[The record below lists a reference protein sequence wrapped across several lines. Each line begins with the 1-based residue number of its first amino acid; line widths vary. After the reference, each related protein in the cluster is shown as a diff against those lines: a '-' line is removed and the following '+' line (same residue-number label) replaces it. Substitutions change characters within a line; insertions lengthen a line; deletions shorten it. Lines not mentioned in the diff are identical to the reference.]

1 MAINQN
7 IFGYIP
13 TESVDWSKAIGGLY
27 TTVRDI
33 ETGREDLKLELDQLK
48 SDSIKTVQQADN
60 FSSQT
65 FQQMMLGASQDAVSI
80 IKSWNDA
87 LKRGELDPKQYKQN
101 MNNLMENW
109 GILGNN
115 IKSFDSKNAD
125 IQKQIQDG
133 TLSELSVDAAEYFAR
148 SADLKN
154 LKVFVDPSNG
164 GVNTGRLD
172 AATGQ
177 VIPDT
182 IDSAK
187 TTGDLSN
194 AVFPKIDLTAEVKKV
209 VSTFGVVVQEDG
221 ITTVTDA
228 TRNPRFAAKLAD
240 LTGSLTNNDRYAAS
254 ILRSSVGD
262 GYKSYYTEQDRQSLL
277 MQAVER
283 QNQILDYQDKSRL
296 AGEELD
302 AFLQEAE
309 GKLIP
314 MKKDSSGVYQPMI
327 TDEQRARAK
336 KAVEDTVFSQIDFKS
351 LQDEITAPGGGG
363 GGGGSVKAEDKP
375 EYYKTAADVRKAWVN
390 GDVNALSS
398 LSGGKYL
405 FEKKGENTY
414 LIINASNP
422 KDVKGP
428 FYKLDDVGSFFGV
441 GARDTWTKKMG
452 KARSASNNQQQTQQ
466 PKMTQDQWNT
476 KWAALKK
483 GQTMVGLDGVT
494 YTKK

>member
-1 MAINQN
+1 MATNQN

-13 TESVDWSKAIGGLY
+13 TESVDWSKALGGLY

-33 ETGREDLKLELDQLK
+33 ETGREDLKLELDQIK
-48 SDSIKTVQQADN
+48 NDNIKTVQQADN
-60 FSSQT
+60 FTSQT

-101 MNNLMENW
+101 MNNLMGNW
-109 GILGNN
+109 GTLANN
-115 IKSFDSKNAD
+115 VKSFDAKNAD

-172 AATGQ
+172 AVTGQ

-182 IDSAK
+182 IESSK

-221 ITTVTDA
+221 ITTITDA
-228 TRNPRFAAKLAD
+228 TKNPRFAAKLAD
-240 LTGSLTNNDRYAAS
+240 LTGSLTNNDRYTAS

-283 QNQILDYQDKSRL
+283 QNQILDYQGEPRL
-296 AGEELD
+296 SGEELD
-302 AFLQEAE
+302 SFLQEAE

-351 LQDEITAPGGGG
+351 LQDEPKSPSGDGTA
-363 GGGGSVKAEDKP
+363 VKAEDRP
-375 EYYKTAADVRKAWVN
+375 EYYKTAADVRTAWVD

-414 LIINASNP
+414 LIINASNS

-428 FYKLDDVGSFFGV
+428 FYKLDDVGTFFGV
-441 GARDTWTKKMG
+441 GNRDTWTKKMG
-452 KARSASNNQQQTQQ
+452 KARSAASNQQPQ
-466 PKMTQDQWNT
+466 MTQDQWNT

-483 GQTMVGLDGVT
+483 GQTMVGLDGIT

>member
-194 AVFPKIDLTAEVKKV
+194 AVFPKIDLTAEVEKV
-209 VSTFGVVVQEDG
+209 VSTFGIVVQEDG

-363 GGGGSVKAEDKP
+363 GVVGSVKAEDKP
-375 EYYKTAADVRKAWVN
+375 EYYKTAADVRKAWIN

-398 LSGGKYL
+398 LSGGKYI
-405 FEKKGENTY
+405 FQKTGKNTY

-422 KDVKGP
+422 KTKDVKGP

-452 KARSASNNQQQTQQ
+452 KARSAAGNQPQANITQEQ
-466 PKMTQDQWNT
+466 FNT
-476 KWAALKK
+476 KWATLKP
-483 GQTMVGLDGVT
+483 GQTLKGPDGKT

>member
-13 TESVDWSKAIGGLY
+13 TESVDWSKALGGLY

-33 ETGREDLKLELDQLK
+33 ETGREDLKLELDQIK
-48 SDSIKTVQQADN
+48 NDNIKTVQQADN
-60 FSSQT
+60 FTSQT
-65 FQQMMLGASQDAVSI
+65 FQQMMLGASQDAVSV

-101 MNNLMENW
+101 MNNLMGNW
-109 GILGNN
+109 GTLANN
-115 IKSFDSKNAD
+115 VKSFDAKNAD

-154 LKVFVDPSNG
+154 FKVFVDPSNG

-182 IDSAK
+182 IESSK

-221 ITTVTDA
+221 ITTITDA
-228 TRNPRFAAKLAD
+228 TKNPRFAAKLAD

-283 QNQILDYQDKSRL
+283 QNQILDYQGKTRL
-296 AGEELD
+296 SGEELD
-302 AFLQEAE
+302 SFLQEAE

-351 LQDEITAPGGGG
+351 LQDEPKSSS
-363 GGGGSVKAEDKP
+363 GGSSETVKKEDDP
-375 EYYKTAADVRKAWVN
+375 QYYRIATNVINAWTGGNVEKLN
-390 GDVNALSS
+390 E

-405 FEKKGENTY
+405 FQKKGTNTY
-414 LIINASNP
+414 LIIDAQNP
-422 KDVKGP
+422 KKVFGP
-428 FYKLDDVGSFFGV
+428 ITSIDNAGDFFGETTNS
-441 GARDTWTKKMG
+441 TWAKKLS
-452 KARSASNNQQQTQQ
+452 KARVAAKTPAQ
-466 PKMTQDQWNT
+466 PAKITQDEFNA
-476 KWAALKK
+476 KWAKLKP
-483 GQTMVGLDGVT
+483 GQKLVGPDGKT
-494 YTKK
+494 YTKKKK

>member
-1 MAINQN
+1 MADQN

-13 TESVDWSKAIGGLY
+13 TESIDWSKAIGGLY
-27 TTVRDI
+27 TTVKGI
-33 ETGREDLKLELDQLK
+33 EEGREELKLELDQ
-48 SDSIKTVQQADN
+48 IKNDNINTVQQADN

-101 MNNLMENW
+101 MNNLMVNW
-109 GILGNN
+109 GTLGNN

-133 TLSELSVDAAEYFAR
+133 TLSELSVDAAEYFSR

-182 IDSAK
+182 IESSK

-194 AVFPKIDLTAEVKKV
+194 AVFPKIDLTSEVKKV
-209 VSTFGVVVQEDG
+209 VDSFGIVVQEDG

-327 TDEQRARAK
+327 TKEQRDRAK

-351 LQDEITAPGGGG
+351 LQDEPRAP

-375 EYYKTAADVRKAWVN
+375 EYYKTAADVRTAWVN
-390 GDVNALSS
+390 GDVNKLSS
-398 LSGGKYL
+398 LSGGKYI
-405 FEKKGENTY
+405 FQKTGKNTY
-414 LIINASNP
+414 LIINASNT

-428 FYKLDDVGSFFGV
+428 ISSLDDVGSFFGV

-452 KARSASNNQQQTQQ
+452 KARSAASKTPAQSSVLSGSRA
-466 PKMTQDQWNT
+466 DW
-476 KWAALKK
+476 KK
-483 GQTMVGLDGVT
+483 AGWTDAQINEGV
-494 YTKK
+494 KNGSIKVI

>member
-1 MAINQN
+1 MADQN

-13 TESVDWSKAIGGLY
+13 TDSMDWSKALGGLY
-27 TTVRDI
+27 TTVRGI
-33 ETGREDLKLELDQLK
+33 ETGREDLKLELDQIET
-48 SDSIKTVQQADN
+48 DNIKTVQQADN
-60 FSSQT
+60 FTSQT
-65 FQQMMLGASQDAVSI
+65 FQQMMLGASQDAVSV

-101 MNNLMENW
+101 MNNLMGNW
-109 GILGNN
+109 GTLANN
-115 IKSFDSKNAD
+115 VKSFDSKNAD

-182 IDSAK
+182 IESSK

-209 VSTFGVVVQEDG
+209 VDSFGVVVQEDN

-254 ILRSSVGD
+254 ILRSSIGD

-283 QNQILDYQDKSRL
+283 QNQILDYQGESRL
-296 AGEELD
+296 AGEELN

-351 LQDEITAPGGGG
+351 LQDEPRAAS
-363 GGGGSVKAEDKP
+363 GGGSSSNTVKVEDKP
-375 EYYKTAADVRKAWVN
+375 EYYKTALDVRSAWVD

-428 FYKLDDVGSFFGV
+428 FYKLDDVGGFFGV
-441 GARDTWTKKMG
+441 GNRDTWTKKMG
-452 KARSASNNQQQTQQ
+452 KARSAANNQQTQQ
-466 PKMTQDQWNT
+466 PKMTQDQWNN
-476 KWAALKK
+476 KWATLKK

>member
-1 MAINQN
+1 MADQN

-13 TESVDWSKAIGGLY
+13 TDSMDWSKALGGLY

-48 SDSIKTVQQADN
+48 NDNIKTVQQADN

-101 MNNLMENW
+101 MNNLMVNW
-109 GILGNN
+109 GTLGNN
-115 IKSFDSKNAD
+115 IKSFDTKNAE

-182 IDSAK
+182 IESSK

-194 AVFPKIDLTAEVKKV
+194 AVFPKIDLTTEVKKV
-209 VSTFGVVVQEDG
+209 VDSFGIVVQEDG

-228 TRNPRFAAKLAD
+228 TKNPRFAAKLAD

-254 ILRSSVGD
+254 ILRSSIGD

-283 QNQILDYQDKSRL
+283 QNQILDYQGKPRL
-296 AGEELD
+296 SGEELD
-302 AFLQEAE
+302 AFLQESE

-351 LQDEITAPGGGG
+351 LQDEIPKPTAP
-363 GGGGSVKAEDKP
+363 KETPKEDKP
-375 EYYKTAADVRKAWVN
+375 EYYKTAADVRTAWIN
-390 GDVNALSS
+390 GDVDALSS

-441 GARDTWTKKMG
+441 SARDTWTKKMG
-452 KARSASNNQQQTQQ
+452 KARSAASNQQPQSNNDPLGLGIK
-466 PKMTQDQWNT
+466 PK
-476 KWAALKK
+476 K
-483 GQTMVGLDGVT
+483 
-494 YTKK
+494 

>member
-13 TESVDWSKAIGGLY
+13 TESVDWSKALGGLY

-33 ETGREDLKLELDQLK
+33 ETGREDLKLELDQIK
-48 SDSIKTVQQADN
+48 NDNIKTVQQADN
-60 FSSQT
+60 FTSQT
-65 FQQMMLGASQDAVSI
+65 FQQMMLGASQDAVSV

-101 MNNLMENW
+101 MNNLMGNW
-109 GILGNN
+109 GTLANN
-115 IKSFDSKNAD
+115 VKSFDAKNAD

-154 LKVFVDPSNG
+154 FKVFVDPSNG

-182 IDSAK
+182 IESSK

-209 VSTFGVVVQEDG
+209 VSTFGVVVQEDD

-228 TRNPRFAAKLAD
+228 TKNPRFAAKLAD

-283 QNQILDYQDKSRL
+283 QNQILDYQGKTRL
-296 AGEELD
+296 SGEELD
-302 AFLQEAE
+302 SFLQEAE

-351 LQDEITAPGGGG
+351 LQDEPKSSS
-363 GGGGSVKAEDKP
+363 GGSSETVKKEDDP
-375 EYYKTAADVRKAWVN
+375 QYYRIATNVINAWTGGNVEKLN
-390 GDVNALSS
+390 E

-405 FEKKGENTY
+405 FQKKGTNTY
-414 LIINASNP
+414 LIIDAQNP
-422 KDVKGP
+422 KKVFGP
-428 FYKLDDVGSFFGV
+428 ITSIDNAGDFFGETTNS
-441 GARDTWTKKMG
+441 TWAKKLS
-452 KARSASNNQQQTQQ
+452 KARVAAKTPAQ
-466 PKMTQDQWNT
+466 PAKITQDEFNA
-476 KWAALKK
+476 KWAKLKP
-483 GQTMVGLDGVT
+483 GQKLVGPDGKT
-494 YTKK
+494 YTKKKK

>member
-1 MAINQN
+1 MADQN

-27 TTVRDI
+27 TTVKGI
-33 ETGREDLKLELDQLK
+33 EEGREELKLELDQ
-48 SDSIKTVQQADN
+48 IKNDNINTVQQADN

-101 MNNLMENW
+101 MNNLMVNW
-109 GILGNN
+109 GTLGNN

-133 TLSELSVDAAEYFAR
+133 TLSELSVDAAEYFSR

-182 IDSAK
+182 IESSK

-194 AVFPKIDLTAEVKKV
+194 AVFPKIDLTSEVKKV
-209 VSTFGVVVQEDG
+209 VDSFGIVVQEDG

-327 TDEQRARAK
+327 TKEQRDRAK

-351 LQDEITAPGGGG
+351 LQDEPRAP

-375 EYYKTAADVRKAWVN
+375 EYYKTAADVRTAWVN
-390 GDVNALSS
+390 GDVNKLSS
-398 LSGGKYL
+398 LSGGKYI
-405 FEKKGENTY
+405 FQKTGKNTY
-414 LIINASNP
+414 LIINASNT

-428 FYKLDDVGSFFGV
+428 ISSLDDVGSFFGV

-452 KARSASNNQQQTQQ
+452 KARSAASKTPAQSSVLSGSRA
-466 PKMTQDQWNT
+466 DW
-476 KWAALKK
+476 KK
-483 GQTMVGLDGVT
+483 AGWTDAQINEGV
-494 YTKK
+494 KNGSIKVI

>member
-13 TESVDWSKAIGGLY
+13 TDSVDWSKALGGLY

-33 ETGREDLKLELDQLK
+33 ETGREDLKLELDQIK
-48 SDSIKTVQQADN
+48 NDNIKTVQQADN
-60 FSSQT
+60 FTSQT
-65 FQQMMLGASQDAVSI
+65 FQQMMLGASQDAVSV

-101 MNNLMENW
+101 MNNLMGNW
-109 GILGNN
+109 GTLANN
-115 IKSFDSKNAD
+115 VKSFDAKNAD

-154 LKVFVDPSNG
+154 FKVFVDPSNG

-182 IDSAK
+182 IESSK

-221 ITTVTDA
+221 ITTITDA
-228 TRNPRFAAKLAD
+228 TKNPRFAAKLAD

-262 GYKSYYTEQDRQSLL
+262 GYKSYYTDQDRENLL
-277 MQAVER
+277 IQAVER
-283 QNQILDYQDKSRL
+283 QNQILDYQGKIRL
-296 AGEELD
+296 SGEELD

-351 LQDEITAPGGGG
+351 LQDDNT
-363 GGGGSVKAEDKP
+363 SRLSTTTTKKEDDP
-375 EYYKTAADVRKAWVN
+375 QYYRIATNVINAWTG
-390 GDVNALSS
+390 GDVKKLNELSE
-398 LSGGKYL
+398 GKYL
-405 FEKKGENTY
+405 FEKKGTNTY
-414 LIINASNP
+414 LIIDAQNP
-422 KDVKGP
+422 KKVFGP
-428 FYKLDDVGSFFGV
+428 ITSIDNAGNFFGETTNSTW
-441 GARDTWTKKMG
+441 ARKLG
-452 KARSASNNQQQTQQ
+452 RARSAAKTPAQPAKITQA
-466 PKMTQDQWNT
+466 DFNA
-476 KWAALKK
+476 KWAKLKP
-483 GQTMVGLDGVT
+483 GQTLVGPDGIT
-494 YTKK
+494 YTKKKK

>member
-48 SDSIKTVQQADN
+48 SDSIKTVQQTDN

-172 AATGQ
+172 AQLVKLFLT
-177 VIPDT
+177 
-182 IDSAK
+182 
-187 TTGDLSN
+187 L
-194 AVFPKIDLTAEVKKV
+194 LTAQK
-209 VSTFGVVVQEDG
+209 QL
-221 ITTVTDA
+221 A
-228 TRNPRFAAKLAD
+228 T
-240 LTGSLTNNDRYAAS
+240 
-254 ILRSSVGD
+254 
-262 GYKSYYTEQDRQSLL
+262 
-277 MQAVER
+277 
-283 QNQILDYQDKSRL
+283 
-296 AGEELD
+296 
-302 AFLQEAE
+302 
-309 GKLIP
+309 
-314 MKKDSSGVYQPMI
+314 
-327 TDEQRARAK
+327 
-336 KAVEDTVFSQIDFKS
+336 
-351 LQDEITAPGGGG
+351 
-363 GGGGSVKAEDKP
+363 
-375 EYYKTAADVRKAWVN
+375 
-390 GDVNALSS
+390 
-398 LSGGKYL
+398 
-405 FEKKGENTY
+405 
-414 LIINASNP
+414 
-422 KDVKGP
+422 
-428 FYKLDDVGSFFGV
+428 
-441 GARDTWTKKMG
+441 
-452 KARSASNNQQQTQQ
+452 
-466 PKMTQDQWNT
+466 
-476 KWAALKK
+476 
-483 GQTMVGLDGVT
+483 
-494 YTKK
+494 

>member
-1 MAINQN
+1 MADQN

-13 TESVDWSKAIGGLY
+13 TESVDWSKALGGLY

-33 ETGREDLKLELDQLK
+33 ETGREDLKLELDQIK
-48 SDSIKTVQQADN
+48 NDNIKTVQQADN
-60 FSSQT
+60 FTSQT
-65 FQQMMLGASQDAVSI
+65 FQQMMLGASQDAVSV

-101 MNNLMENW
+101 MNNLMVNW
-109 GILGNN
+109 GTLANN
-115 IKSFDSKNAD
+115 VKSFDAKNAD

-154 LKVFVDPSNG
+154 FKVFVDPSNG

-182 IDSAK
+182 IESSK

-221 ITTVTDA
+221 ITTITDA
-228 TRNPRFAAKLAD
+228 TKNPRFAAKLAD

-283 QNQILDYQDKSRL
+283 QNQILDYQGKIRL
-296 AGEELD
+296 SGEELD

-351 LQDEITAPGGGG
+351 LQDDNTGRTPAATSTTVKKEDDPQYYRIATNVINAWTGGN
-363 GGGGSVKAEDKP
+363 VEKLNE
-375 EYYKTAADVRKAWVN
+375 
-390 GDVNALSS
+390 

-405 FEKKGENTY
+405 FQKKGTNTY
-414 LIINASNP
+414 LIIDAQNP
-422 KDVKGP
+422 KKVFGP
-428 FYKLDDVGSFFGV
+428 ITSIDNAGDFFGETTNS
-441 GARDTWTKKMG
+441 TWAKKLS
-452 KARSASNNQQQTQQ
+452 KARVAAKTPAQ
-466 PKMTQDQWNT
+466 PAKITQDEFNA
-476 KWAALKK
+476 KWAKLKP
-483 GQTMVGLDGVT
+483 GQKLVGPDGKT
-494 YTKK
+494 YTKKKK

>member
-48 SDSIKTVQQADN
+48 NDNIKTVQQADN
-60 FSSQT
+60 FTSQT

-101 MNNLMENW
+101 MNNLMGNW
-109 GILGNN
+109 GTLANN
-115 IKSFDSKNAD
+115 VKSFDSKNAD

-154 LKVFVDPSNG
+154 FKVFIDPSNG

-182 IDSAK
+182 IESSK

-209 VSTFGVVVQEDG
+209 VSTFGVVVQENG

-283 QNQILDYQDKSRL
+283 QNQILDYQGKPRL
-296 AGEELD
+296 SGEELD
-302 AFLQEAE
+302 AFLQESE

-327 TDEQRARAK
+327 TDEQRERAK

-351 LQDEITAPGGGG
+351 LQDEKTKPVTPGK
-363 GGGGSVKAEDKP
+363 VPEEDKP
-375 EYYKTAADVRKAWVN
+375 EYYKLAADVRNAWTS
-390 GDVNALSS
+390 GDVNKLNS
-398 LSGGKYL
+398 LSGGRYL
-405 FEKKGENTY
+405 FEKKGDNTY
-414 LIINASNP
+414 LIIDSQNP
-422 KDVKGP
+422 KKVFGP
-428 FYKLDDVGSFFGV
+428 INRLDDVNDYFGE
-441 GARDTWTKKMG
+441 ANNKAWRIQMG
-452 KARSASNNQQQTQQ
+452 KARSAAANQQ
-466 PKMTQDQWNT
+466 PKMTQDQWNAE
-476 KWAALKK
+476 WAKLKK

>member
-48 SDSIKTVQQADN
+48 NDNIKTVQQADN

-101 MNNLMENW
+101 MNNLMVNW
-109 GILGNN
+109 GTLGNN

-164 GVNTGRLD
+164 AVNTGRLD
-172 AATGQ
+172 ANTGQ

-182 IDSAK
+182 IESSK

-209 VSTFGVVVQEDG
+209 VDSFGVVVKEDG

-228 TRNPRFAAKLAD
+228 TKNPRFAAKLAD
-240 LTGSLTNNDRYAAS
+240 ITGSLTNNDRYAAS

-283 QNQILDYQDKSRL
+283 ENNILKYQNEQPLS
-296 AGEELD
+296 GEELN
-302 AFLQEAE
+302 AFLEEAE

-327 TDEQRARAK
+327 TEEQRARAK

-351 LQDEITAPGGGG
+351 LQDDNTSKTSTP
-363 GGGGSVKAEDKP
+363 STPVKKEDKP
-375 EYYKTAADVRKAWVN
+375 YYYKKATSVRNAWTS
-390 GDVNALSS
+390 GDINKLNELSE
-398 LSGGKYL
+398 GKYL

-414 LIINASNP
+414 LIIDAQNP
-422 KDVKGP
+422 KKVFGP
-428 FYKLDDVGSFFGV
+428 ITSIDNAGNFFGETSNTV
-441 GARDTWTKKMG
+441 WETKLSKSRTAD
-452 KARSASNNQQQTQQ
+452 KIPEQPAKITQA
-466 PKMTQDQWNT
+466 DFNA
-476 KWAALKK
+476 KWAKLKK
-483 GQTMVGLDGVT
+483 GEKLVGPDGKT

>member
-1 MAINQN
+1 MADQN

-27 TTVRDI
+27 TTVKGI
-33 ETGREDLKLELDQLK
+33 EEGREKLKLELDQ
-48 SDSIKTVQQADN
+48 IKNDNINTVQQADN

-80 IKSWNDA
+80 IKSCNDA

-194 AVFPKIDLTAEVKKV
+194 AVFPKIDLTAEVEKV

-327 TDEQRARAK
+327 TEEQRDRAK
-336 KAVEDTVFSQIDFKS
+336 KAIEDTVFSQIDFKS

-375 EYYKTAADVRKAWVN
+375 EYYKTAADVRKAWIDGNVN
-390 GDVNALSS
+390 KLSS
-398 LSGGKYL
+398 LSGGKYI
-405 FEKKGENTY
+405 FQKTGKGTY

-428 FYKLDDVGSFFGV
+428 ISHIDDVGSFFGV
-441 GARDTWTKKMG
+441 GNRDTWTKKMS
-452 KARSASNNQQQTQQ
+452 KARTAASKTPAQSSVLSGSIA
-466 PKMTQDQWNT
+466 DW
-476 KWAALKK
+476 KK
-483 GQTMVGLDGVT
+483 AGWTDAQINEGV
-494 YTKK
+494 KNGSIKVI

>member
-1 MAINQN
+1 MADQN

-13 TESVDWSKAIGGLY
+13 TDSVDWSKALGGLY

-33 ETGREDLKLELDQLK
+33 ETGREDLKLELDQIK
-48 SDSIKTVQQADN
+48 NDNIKTVQQADN
-60 FSSQT
+60 FTSQT
-65 FQQMMLGASQDAVSI
+65 FQQMMLGASQDAVSV

-101 MNNLMENW
+101 MNNLMGNW
-109 GILGNN
+109 GTLANN
-115 IKSFDSKNAD
+115 VKSFDAKNAD

-154 LKVFVDPSNG
+154 FKVFVDPSNG

-182 IDSAK
+182 IESSK

-221 ITTVTDA
+221 ITTITDA
-228 TRNPRFAAKLAD
+228 TKNPRFAAKLAD

-283 QNQILDYQDKSRL
+283 QNQILDYQGKIRL
-296 AGEELD
+296 SGEELD

-351 LQDEITAPGGGG
+351 LQDDNT
-363 GGGGSVKAEDKP
+363 SRLSTTTTKKEDDP
-375 EYYKTAADVRKAWVN
+375 QYYRIATNVINAWTG
-390 GDVNALSS
+390 GDVKKLNELSE
-398 LSGGKYL
+398 GKYL
-405 FEKKGENTY
+405 FEKKGTNTY
-414 LIINASNP
+414 LIIDAQNP
-422 KDVKGP
+422 KKVFGP
-428 FYKLDDVGSFFGV
+428 ITSIDNAGNFFGETTNSTW
-441 GARDTWTKKMG
+441 ARKLG
-452 KARSASNNQQQTQQ
+452 RARSAAKTPAQPAKITQA
-466 PKMTQDQWNT
+466 DFNA
-476 KWAALKK
+476 KWAKLKP
-483 GQTMVGLDGVT
+483 GQTLVGPDGIT
-494 YTKK
+494 YTKKKK

>member
-1 MAINQN
+1 MADQN

-13 TESVDWSKAIGGLY
+13 TDSVDWSKALGGLY

-33 ETGREDLKLELDQLK
+33 ETGREDLKLELDQIK
-48 SDSIKTVQQADN
+48 NDNIKTVQQADN

-65 FQQMMLGASQDAVSI
+65 FQQMMLGASQDAVSV

-101 MNNLMENW
+101 MNNLMGNW
-109 GILGNN
+109 GTLANN
-115 IKSFDSKNAD
+115 VKSFDAKNAD

-154 LKVFVDPSNG
+154 FKVFVDPSNG

-182 IDSAK
+182 IESTK

-194 AVFPKIDLTAEVKKV
+194 AVFPKVDLTAEVKKV

-240 LTGSLTNNDRYAAS
+240 LTGSLTGNDRYTAS
-254 ILRSSVGD
+254 ILRSSIGD

-283 QNQILDYQDKSRL
+283 QNQILDYQDKPRL
-296 AGEELD
+296 EGEELD

-327 TDEQRARAK
+327 TEEQRARAK
-336 KAVEDTVFSQIDFKS
+336 KAIEDTVFSQIDFKS
-351 LQDEITAPGGGG
+351 LQDDNTGRTPAATSTTVKKEDDPQYYRIATNVINAWTGGN
-363 GGGGSVKAEDKP
+363 VEKLNE
-375 EYYKTAADVRKAWVN
+375 
-390 GDVNALSS
+390 

-405 FEKKGENTY
+405 FQKKGTNTY
-414 LIINASNP
+414 LIIDAQNP
-422 KDVKGP
+422 KKVFGP
-428 FYKLDDVGSFFGV
+428 ITSIDNAGDFFGETTNS
-441 GARDTWTKKMG
+441 TWAKKLS
-452 KARSASNNQQQTQQ
+452 KARVAAKTPAQ
-466 PKMTQDQWNT
+466 PAKITQDEFNA
-476 KWAALKK
+476 KWAKLKP
-483 GQTMVGLDGVT
+483 GQKLVGPDGKT
-494 YTKK
+494 YTKKKK

>member
-1 MAINQN
+1 MADQN

-27 TTVRDI
+27 TTVKGI
-33 ETGREDLKLELDQLK
+33 EEGREELKLELDQ
-48 SDSIKTVQQADN
+48 IKNDNINTVQQADN

-101 MNNLMENW
+101 MNNLMVNW
-109 GILGNN
+109 GTLGNN

-133 TLSELSVDAAEYFAR
+133 TLSELSVDAAEYFSR

-182 IDSAK
+182 IESSK

-194 AVFPKIDLTAEVKKV
+194 AVFPKIDLTSEVKKV
-209 VSTFGVVVQEDG
+209 VDSFGIVVQEDG

-240 LTGSLTNNDRYAAS
+240 ITGSLTNNDRYAAS

-327 TDEQRARAK
+327 TEEQRDRAK
-336 KAVEDTVFSQIDFKS
+336 KAIEDTVFSQIDFKS
-351 LQDEITAPGGGG
+351 LQDEPRAPGGGG

-375 EYYKTAADVRKAWVN
+375 EYYKTAADVRKAWIDGNVN
-390 GDVNALSS
+390 KLSS
-398 LSGGKYL
+398 LSGGKYI
-405 FEKKGENTY
+405 FQKTGKGTY

-428 FYKLDDVGSFFGV
+428 ISHIDDVGSFFGV
-441 GARDTWTKKMG
+441 GARDTWTKKMS
-452 KARSASNNQQQTQQ
+452 KARAAANQQQPQANND
-466 PKMTQDQWNT
+466 P
-476 KWAALKK
+476 L
-483 GQTMVGLDGVT
+483 GLGI
-494 YTKK
+494 KP

>member
-13 TESVDWSKAIGGLY
+13 TESVDWSKALGGLY

-33 ETGREDLKLELDQLK
+33 ETGREDLKLELDQIK
-48 SDSIKTVQQADN
+48 NDNIKTVQQADN
-60 FSSQT
+60 FTSQT
-65 FQQMMLGASQDAVSI
+65 FQQMMLGASQDAVSV

-101 MNNLMENW
+101 MNNLMGNW
-109 GILGNN
+109 GTLANN
-115 IKSFDSKNAD
+115 VKSFDSKNAD

-154 LKVFVDPSNG
+154 FKVFVDPSNG

-182 IDSAK
+182 IESSK

-221 ITTVTDA
+221 ITTITDA
-228 TRNPRFAAKLAD
+228 TKNPRFAAKLAD

-283 QNQILDYQDKSRL
+283 QNQILDYQGKIRL
-296 AGEELD
+296 SGEELD

-351 LQDEITAPGGGG
+351 LQDEPKLSS
-363 GGGGSVKAEDKP
+363 GGSSETVKSEDKP
-375 EYYKTAADVRKAWVN
+375 EYYKVATDVRNAWTS
-390 GDVNALSS
+390 GDISRLNS
-398 LSGGKYL
+398 LSEGKYL

-414 LIINASNP
+414 LIIDAQNP
-422 KDVKGP
+422 KKVFGP
-428 FYKLDDVGSFFGV
+428 ISRLDDAGNFFGE
-441 GARDTWTKKMG
+441 ANNTSWRKKLA
-452 KARSASNNQQQTQQ
+452 KARVASKTPAQ
-466 PKMTQDQWNT
+466 PAKITQDEFNA
-476 KWAALKK
+476 KWAKLKK
-483 GQTMVGLDGVT
+483 GDTLVGPDGKT

>member
-48 SDSIKTVQQADN
+48 NDNIKTVQQADN

-101 MNNLMENW
+101 MNNLMVNW
-109 GILGNN
+109 GTLGNN
-115 IKSFDSKNAD
+115 IKSFDSKNSD

-164 GVNTGRLD
+164 AVNTGRLD
-172 AATGQ
+172 ANTGQ

-182 IDSAK
+182 IESSK

-209 VSTFGVVVQEDG
+209 VDSFGVVVKEDG

-228 TRNPRFAAKLAD
+228 TKNPRFAAKLAD
-240 LTGSLTNNDRYAAS
+240 ITGSLTNNDRYAAS

-283 QNQILDYQDKSRL
+283 ENNILKYQNEQPLS
-296 AGEELD
+296 GEELN
-302 AFLQEAE
+302 AFLEEAE

-327 TDEQRARAK
+327 TEEQRARAK

-351 LQDEITAPGGGG
+351 LQDDNTSKTSTP
-363 GGGGSVKAEDKP
+363 STPVKKEDKP
-375 EYYKTAADVRKAWVN
+375 YYYKKATSVRNAWTS
-390 GDVNALSS
+390 GDINKLNELSE
-398 LSGGKYL
+398 GKYL

-414 LIINASNP
+414 LIIDAQNP
-422 KDVKGP
+422 KKVFGP
-428 FYKLDDVGSFFGV
+428 ITSIDNAGNFFGETSNTV
-441 GARDTWTKKMG
+441 WETKLSKSRTAD
-452 KARSASNNQQQTQQ
+452 KIPEQPAKITQA
-466 PKMTQDQWNT
+466 DFNA
-476 KWAALKK
+476 KWAKLKK
-483 GQTMVGLDGVT
+483 GEKLVGPDGKT

>member
-1 MAINQN
+1 MATSNQN

-13 TESVDWSKAIGGLY
+13 TESVDWSKALGGLY
-27 TTVRDI
+27 TTVKGI
-33 ETGREDLKLELDQLK
+33 EEGREELKLELDQLK
-48 SDSIKTVQQADN
+48 TDNIKTVQQADN
-60 FSSQT
+60 FTSQT

-101 MNNLMENW
+101 MNNLMGNW
-109 GILGNN
+109 GTLANN
-115 IKSFDSKNAD
+115 VKSFDAKNAD

-182 IDSAK
+182 IESTK

-194 AVFPKIDLTAEVKKV
+194 AIFPKVDLTAEVKKV

-228 TRNPRFAAKLAD
+228 TKNPRFAAKLAD

-283 QNQILDYQDKSRL
+283 QNQILDYQGKTRL
-296 AGEELD
+296 SGEELD

-351 LQDEITAPGGGG
+351 LQDDNT
-363 GGGGSVKAEDKP
+363 SRLSTTTTKKEDDP
-375 EYYKTAADVRKAWVN
+375 QYYRIATNVINAWTG
-390 GDVNALSS
+390 GDVQKLNELSE
-398 LSGGKYL
+398 GKYL
-405 FEKKGENTY
+405 FEKKGTNTY
-414 LIINASNP
+414 LIIDAQNP
-422 KDVKGP
+422 KKVFGP
-428 FYKLDDVGSFFGV
+428 ITSIDNAGNFFGETTNSTW
-441 GARDTWTKKMG
+441 ARKLG
-452 KARSASNNQQQTQQ
+452 RARSAAKTPAQPAKITQA
-466 PKMTQDQWNT
+466 DFNA
-476 KWAALKK
+476 KWAKLKP
-483 GQTMVGLDGVT
+483 GQTLVGPDGIT
-494 YTKK
+494 YTKKKK